1 MVAKDGPHYGENVK
15 MMGPGKYRLTLTV
28 APPDAHFGR
37 HVDKETGVAPW
48 FKTFAVEYEFTYAGL
63 EKRAPIERRDG
74 GWAILLAALFL
85 VSGAANTR
93 AEEEPVFM
101 IEFKGGNI
109 APERLEVP
117 ANRRFQ
123 LQLRNNG
130 DTPAEFESNELRKE
144 KLLAPRTTS
153 TLVFR
158 TLDPRISFLR

>member
-1 MVAKDGPHYGENVK
+1 MRE
-15 MMGPGKYRLTLTV
+15 
-28 APPDAHFGR
+28 
-37 HVDKETGVAPW
+37 
-48 FKTFAVEYEFTYAGL
+48 L

-74 GWAILLAALFL
+74 GWRLGNFAAILLAALFL
-85 VSGAANTR
+85 ISGAPNNR
-93 AEEEPVFM
+93 AEEEPVFT
-101 IEFKGGNI
+101 IEFKDGNI

-144 KLLAPRTTS
+144 KVLAPRTIS

-158 TLDPRISFLR
+158 TLDPGEYPFFDDFHPDAPKAVLIAK